1 VSRFTIG
8 CAGDPSYRRR
18 VLCCLDVDYQPT
30 AVTTACVGFDAW
42 TDEVAAIEL
51 VMRSRGA
58 AAAYQPGAFFEREL
72 PYLRAAL
79 DRMPPL
85 ELIVVD
91 AYVWLAPDRPGLGK
105 HLHDAV
111 GLPVVGVAKNHF
123 AGTSAIEVS
132 RGTSARPLYVT
143 AVGVAPEVAAD
154 RVRAMHGDHRI
165 PTLIRR
171 VDTLARG
178 RG

>member
-1 VSRFTIG
+1 VGSFTVIV
-8 CAGDPSYRRR
+8 AG

-30 AVTTACVGFDAW
+30 GVTTACVGFEDW
-42 TDEVAAIEL
+42 IDDVGAIEL

-79 DRMPPL
+79 ERMPAMEAIL
-85 ELIVVD
+85 VD

-105 HLHDAV
+105 HLHDATGV
-111 GLPVVGVAKNHF
+111 AIVGVAKTHF
-123 AGTSAIEVS
+123 AGSDAIEVV

-143 AVGVAPEVAAD
+143 AIGVAPAVAAD

-171 VDTLARG
+171 VDALARG
-178 RG
+178 RT